1 MKTLEPNP
9 TQGKPIYGWL
19 LYAVGAA
26 AIGGLLAFAVA
37 MTRTPGVRLLP
48 SARAFQV
55 ILVGHVTYTLTIWL
69 LAFISAVWAHVAAQT
84 GLPLNR
90 RVSGIALAIAV
101 SGAAILTVPI
111 LLFQGQDVMTDY
123 VPLLDTPLFFVG
135 FVTFLAGIGI
145 AAANFLFAAARRR
158 ADTGIGPTR
167 GSAPTALPLAAY
179 GMACAAAAV
188 LIALVALGVAALQLG
203 IGANGREPAAYYQAM
218 FWGMGH
224 SLQYVS
230 VAAMTVTWF
239 ILGCVFLGPPKVNQ
253 RLARAT
259 FTLFALFPLATL
271 FPYFLHDP
279 ISVPTQRA
287 WSISLD
293 VGLSLPVLIL
303 GPIIL
308 IWAWRARVVSSPAV
322 REAHGRRATSLA
334 NCERTG
340 VVAQVRRIPWGDPRL
355 TALVFSAALFAL
367 GLSIH
372 PAARQGTLRTPAHYH
387 SVVVGGVTLAFMG
400 LAYHLLHVLNR
411 EPVWRKAVSLQPYL
425 FASGMMLLVL
435 GLLTAGDL
443 GAPRKTYDAAVIGA
457 AWLKPMVLV
466 GIGAGLAV
474 LGGALFVAVLL
485 LVLLRKTPA
494 ATATTEIYRLV
505 GEVGD

>member
-1 MKTLEPNP
+1 MKTLEPIP
-9 TQGKPIYGWL
+9 TQRKLIYGWL

-26 AIGGLLAFAVA
+26 AVGGLLAFAVA

-69 LAFISAVWAHVAAQT
+69 LAFISAIWAHVAAQT
-84 GLPLNR
+84 GLPLSR
-90 RVSGIALAIAV
+90 RANGAALAIAV
-101 SGAAILTVPI
+101 SGTAILTIPI
-111 LLFQGQDVMTDY
+111 VLFQGQDVMTDY

-135 FVTFLAGIGI
+135 LVSFLAGIGI
-145 AAANFLFAAARRR
+145 AALNYLAAVARHW
-158 ADTGIGPTR
+158 ADTR
-167 GSAPTALPLAAY
+167 SAPPTGALPLAAY

-188 LIALVALGVAALQLG
+188 LIALAALGVAALRLG
-203 IGANGREPAAYYQAM
+203 VGANGREPAAYYQAM

-224 SLQYVS
+224 SFQYVS

-239 ILGCVFLGPPKVNQ
+239 ILGCVFLGPKVNPN
-253 RLARAT
+253 LARVA

-271 FPYFLHDP
+271 CPYFLYDP
-279 ISVPTQRA
+279 ISVPMQRA
-287 WSISLD
+287 WGISLD

-303 GPIIL
+303 GPMIL
-308 IWAWRARVVSSPAV
+308 IWAWQARAVSSPAV
-322 REAHGRRATSLA
+322 GLRAAGDSSTA
-334 NCERTG
+334 ARTG
-340 VVAQVRRIPWGDPRL
+340 VVAQVKRIPWSDPRL

-411 EPVWRKAVSLQPYL
+411 ELVWRKIVSLQPYL

-443 GAPRKTYDAAVIGA
+443 GAPRKTYDAAVIGV

-466 GIGAGLAV
+466 GIGAGMAV

-494 ATATTEIYRLV
+494 AAATLEKYRLV

>member
-1 MKTLEPNP
+1 MKTVEPIP
-9 TQGKPIYGWL
+9 TQRKLIYGWL

-69 LAFISAVWAHVAAQT
+69 LAFIAAIWAHVAAQA
-84 GLPLNR
+84 GLLLNR
-90 RVSGIALAIAV
+90 RVNRIALVIAV

-111 LLFQGQDVMTDY
+111 ILFQGRDVMTDY
-123 VPLLDTPLFFVG
+123 VPLLDTPLFFIG

-145 AAANFLFAAARRR
+145 AAVNYLAAVARHR
-158 ADTGIGPTR
+158 
-167 GSAPTALPLAAY
+167 ALPLAAY

-188 LIALVALGVAALQLG
+188 LIALAALGVAALRLG

-224 SLQYVS
+224 SFQYVS

-239 ILGCVFLGPPKVNQ
+239 ILGCAFIGPPEVNQ
-253 RLARAT
+253 KLARAT
-259 FTLFALFPLATL
+259 FTLFALFPLAAL
-271 FPYFLHDP
+271 FPYFLYDP

-287 WSISLD
+287 WGISLD
-293 VGLSLPVLIL
+293 VGLSLPVMIL
-303 GPIIL
+303 GPMIL
-308 IWAWRARVVSSPAV
+308 IWAWRARAGSSPRTGSSPAV
-322 REAHGRRATSLA
+322 GLRATGGSA
-334 NCERTG
+334 TAARTG
-340 VVAQVRRIPWGDPRL
+340 VVAQVKRIPWSDPRL
-355 TALVFSAALFAL
+355 TALIFSMALFAL

-411 EPVWRKAVSLQPYL
+411 ELVWRKAVGLQPYL

-435 GLLTAGDL
+435 GLLSAGDL
-443 GAPRKTYDAAVIGA
+443 GAPRKTYDAAVVGV

-466 GIGAGLAV
+466 GIGAGTAV

-485 LVLLRKTPA
+485 FVLLRKTPETA
-494 ATATTEIYRLV
+494 ATPEAYRLV
-505 GEVGD
+505 GETGD

>member
-1 MKTLEPNP
+1 
-9 TQGKPIYGWL
+9 TQRKLIYGWL

-69 LAFISAVWAHVAAQT
+69 LAFISAIWAYVAAQA

-90 RVSGIALAIAV
+90 RVNGIALATAV
-101 SGAAILTVPI
+101 SGAAILTIPI
-111 LLFQGQDVMTDY
+111 VLFQGRDVMTDY

-145 AAANFLFAAARRR
+145 AAMNYLAAVVRHR
-158 ADTGIGPTR
+158 AETR
-167 GSAPTALPLAAY
+167 AGTSPAPTMPLAAY
-179 GMACAAAAV
+179 GMACAAAAA
-188 LIALVALGVAALQLG
+188 LIALAALGVAALRLG

-224 SLQYVS
+224 SFQYVS

-239 ILGCVFLGPPKVNQ
+239 ILGCVFIGPPKVNPK
-253 RLARAT
+253 LARGA
-259 FTLFALFPLATL
+259 FTLFALFPLATF
-271 FPYFLHDP
+271 FPYFLYDP

-287 WSISLD
+287 WGISLD

-303 GPIIL
+303 GPMIL
-308 IWAWRARVVSSPAV
+308 IWAWQAR
-322 REAHGRRATSLA
+322 REKLTAW
-334 NCERTG
+334 
-340 VVAQVRRIPWGDPRL
+340 VKRIPWSDPRL

-411 EPVWRKAVSLQPYL
+411 ELVWRKIVSLQPHL

-435 GLLTAGDL
+435 GLLSAGDL
-443 GAPRKTYDAAVIGA
+443 GAPRKTYDAAVVGV
-457 AWLKPMVLV
+457 AWLRPMVLV
-466 GIGAGLAV
+466 GIGAGTAV

-494 ATATTEIYRLV
+494 PAATPEKYRLV
-505 GEVGD
+505 GEIGD

>member
-1 MKTLEPNP
+1 MKTLEPKP
-9 TQGKPIYGWL
+9 TQGRLIYGWL

-69 LAFISAVWAHVAAQT
+69 LAFIAAIWAHVAAQA

-90 RVSGIALAIAV
+90 RLNGVALAIAV
-101 SGAAILTVPI
+101 SGAAILTIPI
-111 LLFQGQDVMTDY
+111 ILFQGRDVMTDY
-123 VPLLDTPLFFVG
+123 VPLLDTPLFFAG

-145 AAANFLFAAARRR
+145 AAANYLIAVARRS
-158 ADTGIGPTR
+158 TG
-167 GSAPTALPLAAY
+167 LPLVAY
-179 GMACAAAAV
+179 GMACAAVAV
-188 LIALVALGVAALQLG
+188 LVALAALGVAALRLG

-224 SLQYVS
+224 SFQYVS

-239 ILGCVFLGPPKVNQ
+239 ILGCAFLGAPRVHQK
-253 RLARAT
+253 LARAT
-259 FTLFALFPLATL
+259 FTLFALFPLASL
-271 FPYFLHDP
+271 FPYFLYDP
-279 ISVPTQRA
+279 ISVPAQRA
-287 WSISLD
+287 WGISLD
-293 VGLSLPVLIL
+293 VGLSLPVMIL
-303 GPIIL
+303 GPVIL
-308 IWAWRARVVSSPAV
+308 IWAWRAR
-322 REAHGRRATSLA
+322 REKLA
-334 NCERTG
+334 AW
-340 VVAQVRRIPWGDPRL
+340 VKRIPWGDPRL
-355 TALVFSAALFAL
+355 TALVFSIALFAL

-400 LAYHLLHVLNR
+400 LAYHLLHALNR
-411 EPVWRKAVSLQPYL
+411 ELVWRKIVGLQPYL

-435 GLLTAGDL
+435 GLLSAGDL
-443 GAPRKTYDAAVIGA
+443 GAPRKTYDAAVVGV

-466 GIGAGLAV
+466 GIGAGTAV
-474 LGGALFVAVLL
+474 LGGALFVIVMLF
-485 LVLLRKTPA
+485 VLLRTRARP
-494 ATATTEIYRLV
+494 ATAARPEAHRLA
-505 GEVGD
+505 GETGD